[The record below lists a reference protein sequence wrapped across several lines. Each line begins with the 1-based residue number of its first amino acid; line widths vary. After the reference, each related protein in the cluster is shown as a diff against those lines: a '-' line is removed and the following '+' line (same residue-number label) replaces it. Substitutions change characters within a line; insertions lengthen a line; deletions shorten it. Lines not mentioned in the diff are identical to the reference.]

1 MQKLWKSM
9 TSAEEHFAQ
18 FRENIIGWDKSFSS
32 PYGEKR
38 IVYADW
44 IASGRLYKPIEDKI
58 KNVFGPLVG
67 NTHSESSKTG
77 TSMTHA
83 YHQAHEIIKKHCNA
97 GKDDVILT
105 AGSGMTGLICKFQR
119 LLGLKIPEQLSDYL
133 HLPEELSPVVFV
145 THMEHHSNQTTWLET
160 IADVVVVSPTNEGL
174 VDTEDLNK
182 KLEKYKNRKLKI
194 GAFTA
199 CSNVTGIETPYYN
212 LAKIMHK
219 HGGYCFIDYAASA
232 PYVKIDMH
240 PTDPEEKLDAI
251 FFSPHKFLGGP
262 GSSGVMIFDSQL
274 YKNKVPDHP
283 GGGTV
288 DWTNPWGQHK
298 FVSNIEAREDGGTPA
313 FLQAIKAA
321 LCIKL
326 KEEMNVEKMRAR
338 EEELINIAF
347 TELNKIN
354 CLHILAGHIQKRLGA
369 ISFYI
374 ENIHYNLLVKL
385 LNDRFG
391 IQVRGGCSCAGT
403 YGHYLLHVDPLRSK
417 QITDKINEGDLS
429 EKPGWIRMS
438 IHPTMT
444 TEELYLITNA
454 IDETVKNIETWQK
467 DYTYDVNKNEYF
479 HFSMDG
485 KEKDKVKSWFNL
497 SQKESLEID

>member
-1 MQKLWKSM
+1 MQKL
-9 TSAEEHFAQ
+9 EEHFTP
-18 FRENIIGWDKSFSS
+18 FRENTVGWDITFTS

-58 KNVFGPLVG
+58 KNLFGPLVG
-67 NTHSESSKTG
+67 NTHSESSETG

-83 YHQAHEIIKKHCNA
+83 YHYAHEIIKKHCNA

-119 LLGLKIPEQLSDYL
+119 LLGLKIPEQLNDFVS
-133 HLPEELSPVVFV
+133 LPEEFRPVVFV

-160 IADVVVVSPTNEGL
+160 IADVIVLSPDNEGL
-174 VDTEDLNK
+174 VDLNDLDD
-182 KLEKYKNRKLKI
+182 KLKKYKNRKLKI

-199 CSNVTGIETPYYN
+199 CSNVTGIETPCHQM
-212 LAKIMHK
+212 AKIMHR
-219 HGGYCFIDYAASA
+219 HNGYCFIDFAASA

-240 PTDPEEKLDAI
+240 PADPEDKLDAI

-274 YKNKVPDHP
+274 YTNKVPDQP

-326 KEEMNVEKMRAR
+326 KEEMGIEKMRAR
-338 EEELINIAF
+338 EEELIEIAF
-347 TELNKIN
+347 TELGKIN
-354 CLHILAGHIQKRLGA
+354 GLHILAGHIQKRLGA
-369 ISFYI
+369 ISFYV

-417 QITDKINEGDLS
+417 QITDKINVGDLS
-429 EKPGWIRMS
+429 EKPGWVRMS

-444 TEELYLITNA
+444 EEELYLITNA
-454 IDETVKNIETWQK
+454 IAETVKNIEIWQN
-467 DYTYDVNKNEYF
+467 DYSYDINKNEYF
-479 HFSMDG
+479 HISLDG
-485 KEKDKVKSWFNL
+485 KEKDRVKSWFDL
-497 SQKESLEID
+497 SQKESVEID